1 MNSLSGT
8 IMYIYSGA
16 IWFNNISFFKQYIVV
31 CKICKTYVVSLP
43 AIWPEKKTLPQQH
56 NNKAQQTRML
66 SWTQW
71 VLCKCFKVKS
81 ILNVKI
87 STKLQLQNLDQTRL
101 QNLDLNSISKSRQ
114 NFSFKILTKIQL
126 QSLDKTSLSISWQIF
141 MFKIFTKHQ
150 LQNPDQTVV
159 NTFLRINISNTNN
172 IKKGQVGIFNASV
185 TSIKSQQH
193 EFS

>member
-1 MNSLSGT
+1 MLGFLSAKINIFFEGGSISPCCDFNVNVAKGT
-8 IMYIYSGA
+8 TDLRVEFLHQSICF
-16 IWFNNISFFKQYIVV
+16 WVISNFSF
-31 CKICKTYVVSLP
+31 
-43 AIWPEKKTLPQQH
+43 
-56 NNKAQQTRML
+56 
-66 SWTQW
+66 
-71 VLCKCFKVKS
+71 
-81 ILNVKI
+81 KI